1 MIAALITVQHYDS
14 IPPRQATDIAEQSPG
29 DLSVPSDE
37 TVREQRPTR
46 HLDQQVVDADA
57 P

>member
-46 HLDQQVVDADA
+46 HLGQQVVDADA